1 VGLPAEHPTLPS
13 VLKKAG
19 YGTTLVGK
27 WHLGYLPNF
36 SPLKSGYD
44 HFWGFRGG
52 GVDYFTHKTGAAD
65 TDTDD
70 LWEEDRPVEETGYL
84 TELIGNHAVK
94 VVTDYAKAKQP
105 FFVSL
110 HFNAPHWPWEG
121 PNDVAESK
129 RMRQITDYDG
139 GTLKTFGEMMTA
151 LDREV
156 GRVLGALQREGIA
169 NNTIVIFTSDNG
181 GERYSDTW
189 PFSGHKTELLE
200 GGLRIPLLVRWPGR
214 VKAGSMNHQ
223 VAMTMDWLPTLAAA
237 AGTAPDAKYPS
248 DGMNLLA
255 QLGGAAPV
263 SRKVF
268 WRYRYNAQRAV
279 RDGDLKWLKIKDNT
293 WLFNVVDD
301 PLEKANLKNRQK
313 AEYDRL
319 TNEYEQWNAQMLPE
333 DAKAT
338 SAGLTAKQNPDRPN
352 NPERDTPSELFK
364 SDQ

>member
-1 VGLPAEHPTLPS
+1 
-13 VLKKAG
+13 
-19 YGTTLVGK
+19 
-27 WHLGYLPNF
+27 
-36 SPLKSGYD
+36 
-44 HFWGFRGG
+44 
-52 GVDYFTHKTGAAD
+52 
-65 TDTDD
+65 
-70 LWEEDRPVEETGYL
+70 
-84 TELIGNHAVK
+84 
-94 VVTDYAKAKQP
+94 
-105 FFVSL
+105 
-110 HFNAPHWPWEG
+110 
-121 PNDVAESK
+121 
-129 RMRQITDYDG
+129 
-139 GTLKTFGEMMTA
+139 
-151 LDREV
+151 
-156 GRVLGALQREGIA
+156 
-169 NNTIVIFTSDNG
+169 
-181 GERYSDTW
+181 
-189 PFSGHKTELLE
+189 
-200 GGLRIPLLVRWPGR
+200 
-214 VKAGSMNHQ
+214 MNHQ